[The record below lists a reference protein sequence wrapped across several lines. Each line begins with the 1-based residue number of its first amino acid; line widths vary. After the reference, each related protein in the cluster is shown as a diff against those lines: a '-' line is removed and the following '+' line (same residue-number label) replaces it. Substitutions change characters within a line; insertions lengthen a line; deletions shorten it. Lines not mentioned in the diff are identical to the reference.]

1 MKKSKSKKKYK
12 KPKGWEVRK
21 KQILKREKVL
31 LAGGSDFLTRNL
43 RTCASAGRYGVIDTD
58 TVEI

>member
-31 LAGGSDFLTRNL
+31 LAGGSNFMTEAR
-43 RTCASAGRYGVIDTD
+43 RICASAGRYGVVDADT
-58 TVEI
+58 INI